1 LGIDQRIVE
10 ERLARAGFNP
20 EFDSIRINELNKVIQ
35 RRAGQGAA
43 GTMLNLSPAE
53 ISQMAAADPSFAAQY
68 RQSGFI
74 RLFES
79 KMSVG
84 EDLAFVDDVKK
95 LMAGN
100 QAVLGFDSSTTV
112 DDMFTTITQRVSEK
126 AAGRPVNSTEI
137 AYRIA
142 GRFLNSP
149 TSSDDLVL
157 GTRSSMANL
166 LNRQQFSSFA
176 GDDRLGIYVNRL
188 GFAASMDN
196 QKFSAIQEME
206 SMLEKGSDLPP
217 DVINKIRS
225 RLNALK
231 TPSIAIYSPEAAI
244 DPAISGA
251 GGILRSG
258 ASPEELIRA
267 IRAYISSARNRSR
280 QCFC

>member
-1 LGIDQRIVE
+1 MLGISQQTVE

-35 RRAGQGAA
+35 GKAQQGAA
-43 GTMLNLSPAE
+43 GTMLNLNSAE
-53 ISQMAAADPSFAAQY
+53 ISQIAAGDASFAAQY

-84 EDLAFVDDVKK
+84 EDLTFVDDVKK

-142 GRFLNSP
+142 GKFLNSP

-166 LNRQQFSSFA
+166 LNRQQFGSFA

-206 SMLEKGSDLPP
+206 SMLERSDLPP
-217 DVINKIRS
+217 DVVNKIRS
-225 RLNALK
+225 RLSALK

>member
-1 LGIDQRIVE
+1 
-10 ERLARAGFNP
+10 
-20 EFDSIRINELNKVIQ
+20 
-35 RRAGQGAA
+35 
-43 GTMLNLSPAE
+43 
-53 ISQMAAADPSFAAQY
+53 
-68 RQSGFI
+68 
-74 RLFES
+74 LFES

-142 GRFLNSP
+142 GKFLNS
-149 TSSDDLVL
+149 TNSSDDLVL

-166 LNRQQFSSFA
+166 LNRQQFGSFA

-196 QKFSAIQEME
+196 QKFAAIQEME
-206 SMLEKGSDLPP
+206 SMLERSDLPP

-225 RLNALK
+225 RLSALK